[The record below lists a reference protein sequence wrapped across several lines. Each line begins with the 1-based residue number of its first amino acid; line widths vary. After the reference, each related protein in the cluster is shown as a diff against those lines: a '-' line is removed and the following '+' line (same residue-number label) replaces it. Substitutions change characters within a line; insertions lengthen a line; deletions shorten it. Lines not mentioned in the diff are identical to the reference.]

1 MTTLATGVSYY
12 PSAIAVDN
20 DGNVYVNDTTWPTAS
35 PRLVKVTPNGVVST
49 FGTGVSQ
56 SPALYSTYLT
66 ADDSGNIYSAN
77 YRSASK
83 ISPTGVVTQL
93 GPTGDE
99 NTDIVVGK
107 DGNLY
112 TTNATSNNITKFTLP
127 QTKYLTTN

>member
-12 PSAIAVDN
+12 PSAITADS
-20 DGNVYVNDTTWPTAS
+20 DGNVYVNNTVVS
-35 PRLVKVTPNGVVST
+35 PLNGVVKITPSGVIST
-49 FGTGVSQ
+49 FATGVAQAPSIY
-56 SPALYSTYLT
+56 PTYLT
-66 ADDSGNIYSAN
+66 IDDSGNIYTAN
-77 YRSASK
+77 YRSATK

-112 TTNATSNNITKFTLP
+112 TTNATSNNVTKFTLP

>member
-1 MTTLATGVSYY
+1 
-12 PSAIAVDN
+12 
-20 DGNVYVNDTTWPTAS
+20 
-35 PRLVKVTPNGVVST
+35 VKVTPNGVVST
-49 FGTGVSQ
+49 FATGISQ
-56 SPALYSTYLT
+56 APALYSTYLT

-77 YRSASK
+77 FRSASK

-112 TTNATSNNITKFTLP
+112 TTNATSNNVTKFTLP